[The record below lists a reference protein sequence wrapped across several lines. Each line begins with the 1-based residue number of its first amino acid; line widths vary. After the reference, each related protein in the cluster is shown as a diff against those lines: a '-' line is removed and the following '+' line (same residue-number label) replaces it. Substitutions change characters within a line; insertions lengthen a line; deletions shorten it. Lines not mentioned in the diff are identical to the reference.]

1 MGTMIPPEALPG
13 SLANMIA
20 RGSGG
25 KERLLSTWELQRVYP
40 RNATI
45 TYGKPQ
51 KVPGGGWWLP
61 GCLILSTL
69 RLSHLPAA
77 DRNWRGM
84 PKSYDLEA
92 VVDWKVMLKD
102 VTFVKTGGGGNLDFI
117 SVSYAGERE
126 SGTAVF
132 IGGNMKDQ
140 VKQAM
145 VQINQAVSAVR
156 ASPLPPFQAQ
166 APAQTVVEREIIK
179 EIVKIPCKYC
189 GTLVPVTDPKCESCG
204 APLSR

>member
-45 TYGKPQ
+45 THGKPQ

-69 RLSHLPAA
+69 
-77 DRNWRGM
+77 G
-84 PKSYDLEA
+84 
-92 VVDWKVMLKD
+92 
-102 VTFVKTGGGGNLDFI
+102 
-117 SVSYAGERE
+117 
-126 SGTAVF
+126 
-132 IGGNMKDQ
+132 
-140 VKQAM
+140 
-145 VQINQAVSAVR
+145 
-156 ASPLPPFQAQ
+156 
-166 APAQTVVEREIIK
+166 
-179 EIVKIPCKYC
+179 
-189 GTLVPVTDPKCESCG
+189 
-204 APLSR
+204 